1 MCARPLELVGLL
13 LVVVVLEL
21 LTLARAAFARLPRKP
36 PLLEGPTEVLV
47 WLADMLGTPLLARRL
62 EAASLD
68 DELDLLLEERDEPP
82 PPEPLPPPPPP

>member
-21 LTLARAAFARLPRKP
+21 LTLARAALARLPRKP

-47 WLADMLGTPLLARRL
+47 
-62 EAASLD
+62 
-68 DELDLLLEERDEPP
+68 
-82 PPEPLPPPPPP
+82 